1 MPSKKQPKTY
11 HHEEG
16 IDIKLEEISPEVIRE
31 NKPLII
37 NKIKSE
43 RLIYTKLLDD
53 ILKNCKH
60 TKEKL
65 DIYYDN
71 LQWYHSIVQTSVI
84 IVSTGST
91 FIQSLLNKE
100 DFKDI
105 LSTTTIC
112 VTTYSGLILS
122 LAKFFKLDEKKENVH
137 NLRERFAE
145 LHNRINYHIDLLKP
159 WENDNFYDDLNS
171 EKIERW
177 KNIMIDIEKEYL
189 TIIDVKKTLF
199 MEFEKLI
206 DSIVQKKYTTK
217 HIKSEN
223 KEKRKNNKI
232 SKNNKTSKN
241 NKISENNPSKLNSI
255 P

>member
-1 MPSKKQPKTY
+1 MPSKKHPQSKPY
-11 HHEEG
+11 HNEGAIDFTIEEF
-16 IDIKLEEISPEVIRE
+16 SPEVIRE

-91 FIQSLLNKE
+91 FIQSILNKE
-100 DFKDI
+100 DYKDV

-159 WENDNFYDDLNS
+159 WENDTFYDDLNS

-189 TIIDVKKTLF
+189 TIIDVKKILF
-199 MEFEKLI
+199 MELNGFVKR
-206 DSIVQKKYTTK
+206 
-217 HIKSEN
+217 SEMIQTLVLLL
-223 KEKRKNNKI
+223 RR
-232 SKNNKTSKN
+232 
-241 NKISENNPSKLNSI
+241 LWAG
-255 P
+255 

>member
-1 MPSKKQPKTY
+1 MPSKKHPQSKPY
-11 HHEEG
+11 HNEGAIDFTIEEF
-16 IDIKLEEISPEVIRE
+16 SPEVIRE

-91 FIQSLLNKE
+91 FIQSILNKE
-100 DFKDI
+100 DYKDV

-189 TIIDVKKTLF
+189 TIIDVKKILF

-206 DSIVQKKYTTK
+206 DSIVQKKYTSK
-217 HIKSEN
+217 HTKSEN
-223 KEKRKNNKI
+223 KERKKKNK
-232 SKNNKTSKN
+232 
-241 NKISENNPSKLNSI
+241 KIPENNPSKLNPI

>member
-1 MPSKKQPKTY
+1 MPSKKHPQSKPY
-11 HHEEG
+11 HNEGAIDFTIEEF
-16 IDIKLEEISPEVIRE
+16 SPEVIRE

-91 FIQSLLNKE
+91 FIQSILNKE
-100 DFKDI
+100 DYKDV

-189 TIIDVKKTLF
+189 TIIDVKKILF

-206 DSIVQKKYTTK
+206 DSIVQKKYTSK
-217 HIKSEN
+217 HTKSEN
-223 KEKRKNNKI
+223 KQKKKNQKI
-232 SKNNKTSKN
+232 P
-241 NKISENNPSKLNSI
+241 ENNPSKLNPI